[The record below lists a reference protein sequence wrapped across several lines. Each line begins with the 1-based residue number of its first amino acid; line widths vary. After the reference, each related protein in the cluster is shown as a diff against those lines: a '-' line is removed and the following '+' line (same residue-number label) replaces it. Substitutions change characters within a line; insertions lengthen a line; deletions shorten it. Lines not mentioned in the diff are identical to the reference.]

1 MSPNGR
7 SNATSS
13 LDKSEIKVDTL
24 AYGMWTIE
32 ATARDFASACGKD
45 YMDNV
50 ATKSGRGIV
59 RDGSVTEYKFGVQ
72 VTTDKPKPVINLLE
86 PATPEP
92 TRKHYVPPVLML
104 HSGQK
109 LVARGSPYGRQHT
122 EEAYRK
128 HLIDKGSPWWSS
140 T

>member
-1 MSPNGR
+1 MSPSGR

-59 RDGSVTEYKFGVQ
+59 RDGSVTEYKFGDQ

-92 TRKHYVPPVLML
+92 TRKHTCRRCSCCTP
-104 HSGQK
+104 
-109 LVARGSPYGRQHT
+109 ARSSSRAARRTAGSTRRRPT
-122 EEAYRK
+122 A
-128 HLIDKGSPWWSS
+128 S